1 VPQISFARLVLHNTF
16 PAPTWQ
22 PFIALQINTRDAAAL
37 WCEGME
43 CETCVGEIANP
54 AVCSK
59 RATLQDNVDR
69 ANRKPHDRFWHEA
82 AVRKCPLLR
91 RLWELSG
98 HRSASSI
105 YEYTPLTHAPAR
117 LRLRS
122 GALRI
127 ASDINLIDHIL
138 PWVVLLLGLSLPS
151 LAVWL
156 LG

>member
-1 VPQISFARLVLHNTF
+1 MGTPLQEKRSPRLLCLETYLAGWAF
-16 PAPTWQ
+16 PRGPVATKSPGGAIPTSIRYRVQ
-22 PFIALQINTRDAAAL
+22 TIIDVMVRLTEAG
-37 WCEGME
+37 CELR
-43 CETCVGEIANP
+43 V
-54 AVCSK
+54 
-59 RATLQDNVDR
+59 RA
-69 ANRKPHDRFWHEA
+69 
-82 AVRKCPLLR
+82 
-91 RLWELSG
+91 
-98 HRSASSI
+98 
-105 YEYTPLTHAPAR
+105 LTHAPAR